1 MANAVPRWQRRTI
14 LVIAMLGA
22 FFFIAAVHY
31 LELIPDL
38 EFNLETRN
46 SGVDSQV
53 NPKSSSSVST
63 PFSTSSPGSRPESES
78 PINDEHLQSEGNK
91 EHNPFLT
98 MFPERPPGDQELFL
112 GYIPHSGFHNQ
123 RIELQ
128 NALRL
133 ATYLN
138 RTLLLP
144 PLYSFTKFMDI
155 GWGRPSVLLKWWSEL
170 TREHSQSC
178 RNLDPTQLAP
188 ITLDEYHFMTPKERE
203 QDCRVYHSWTLTPW
217 TYVFNIPKVIQ
228 GVVGIGGQTEPIRV
242 FDRSNVTIAWMA
254 EHLGI
259 TDLDKEV
266 YWLNSTSRW
275 DFQILDDSVADYRL
289 NSSPNL
295 RSYDQ
300 ELLLSDLKAR
310 PERVIH
316 FGTFFGSD
324 RVKAS
329 SQAHVELQQYIEAS
343 LNIWNQKIF
352 DATELVGAQI
362 DKWRILTARA
372 APGFLGAHI
381 RVENKQFVGDAGQNL
396 ELLALWLRN
405 MTNLPSINITSPI
418 QHSAPAQ
425 AQLPPNTTEPQ
436 QQEPPTF
443 LERCMGQPPESP
455 LLYVATDVHHP
466 RLSPVFA
473 DFLNEFPCTMILS
486 DFPESAQFLDRI
498 RNPVDNIRMLPFL
511 TALLDANL
519 VAHGRQFHGTEGSTF
534 SQYISNPLWS
544 HFHPS

>member
-1 MANAVPRWQRRTI
+1 MANAAPRWQRRTF
-14 LVIAMLGA
+14 LVIAMLGI
-22 FFFIAAVHY
+22 FFFMAAVHY

-38 EFNLETRN
+38 GF
-46 SGVDSQV
+46 QV
-53 NPKSSSSVST
+53 NPGFWPENKS
-63 PFSTSSPGSRPESES
+63 PNNEEY
-78 PINDEHLQSEGNK
+78 LQSESNK

-98 MFPERPPGDQELFL
+98 MFPERSPGNQELFL
-112 GYIPHSGFHNQ
+112 GYVPHSGFHNQ

-133 ATYLN
+133 AAYLN

-144 PLYSFTKFMDI
+144 PLFSFAKSLKI
-155 GWGRPSVLLKWWSEL
+155 GWSPPSVMLTRWSQL
-170 TREHSQSC
+170 TREYSQSC

-188 ITLDEYHFMTPKERE
+188 ITLREYSAMTPEERVR
-203 QDCRVYHSWTLTPW
+203 DCTVYHSWTLTPW
-217 TYVFNIPKVIQ
+217 TYVFDIQKVIQ

-266 YWLNSTSRW
+266 YWLNETSQY
-275 DFQILDDSVADYRL
+275 DFEILDDSEADY
-289 NSSPNL
+289 NL
-295 RSYDQ
+295 HPEATSYPEILREYGQ
-300 ELLLSDLKAR
+300 GLLLSDLKAR
-310 PERVIH
+310 PERVVH
-316 FGTFFGSD
+316 FGSLFGSD
-324 RVKAS
+324 RIKAS
-329 SQAHVELQQYIEAS
+329 SQAHVELQHYIDAS
-343 LNIWNQKIF
+343 LDIWNQKIF
-352 DATELVGAQI
+352 DATKVAGSQI
-362 DKWRILTARA
+362 EKWRVLTARA

-381 RVENKQFVGDAGQNL
+381 RVENKAFINDAGQNL
-396 ELLALWLRN
+396 ELLAQWLRN
-405 MTNLPSINITSPI
+405 MTNLDQKPSTNNTSSI
-418 QHSAPAQ
+418 QQPAPTQ

-436 QQEPPTF
+436 EQEPPTF

-455 LLYVATDVHHP
+455 LLYVATDVHQP
-466 RLSPVFA
+466 RLSPVFV

-486 DFPESAQFLDRI
+486 DFPESVRLLEEV

-534 SQYISNPLWS
+534 SQYISNPLWP